1 MVEQHLTKG
10 DRLQLIL
17 AETLRQIEDF
27 SNLHEI
33 TNAQLRKIIDRIEVD
48 HEGNVEIYLKLFKE
62 LGIEQ
67 TVPIYSAC
75 T

>member
-1 MVEQHLTKG
+1 
-10 DRLQLIL
+10 
-17 AETLRQIEDF
+17 LR
-27 SNLHEI
+27 EI

-67 TVPIYSAC
+67 TVPIYSDC
-75 T
+75 TYSSNTIERFVWMVA